1 MPTGVDEHQLP
12 IVTRWS
18 TQALGTVEGPRV
30 RRPRDPV
37 AAWLLRRHPELTPTF
52 QVPAVLCMI
61 RARSAIVDRMLVE
74 ELHLARRSGQPMRY
88 HRLGAGLDGRFYRLF
103 RGHEDALLFQRE
115 VDEEPVMEAK
125 RHMLASSSFARAWQG
140 VQSEGR
146 SVSTW
151 TVPDAEGHVVVNLE
165 GAATRLGLRLLV
177 RVLGQIR
184 RDSPRARVILDLP
197 GFLTRTGSGN
207 LPPPTAPTRLR
218 WEGLHA
224 TGAGKVAVAHLKQLG
239 WRVDEDSWFA
249 SRPELRASSGVAIC
263 HGVDG
268 MRVLRLV
275 AC

>member
-1 MPTGVDEHQLP
+1 M
-12 IVTRWS
+12 
-18 TQALGTVEGPRV
+18 

-37 AAWLLRRHPELTPTF
+37 AAWLLRRFPELSPSF
-52 QVPAVLCMI
+52 QVPAVLCMM
-61 RARSAIVDRMLVE
+61 RARTSVVDRMLLE
-74 ELHLARRSGQPMRY
+74 EIHTATAAGEPMRY
-88 HRLGAGLDGRFYRLF
+88 HRLAGGLDGRFYRLF
-103 RGHEDALLFQRE
+103 RGHEKAILTHRE
-115 VDEEPVMEAK
+115 VDEEPVIQAK
-125 RHMLASSSFARAWQG
+125 HQMLASSSFARAWQN
-140 VQSEGR
+140 VSSEAQPVT
-146 SVSTW
+146 SW

-197 GFLTRTGSGN
+197 GFLTRTGSGH

-218 WEGLHA
+218 WEGLHT
-224 TGAGKVAVAHLKQLG
+224 TGAGRVAVAHLKQLG

-268 MRVLRLV
+268 ARVLRLV